1 MPFGSRIIPVLTL
14 SGEELM
20 NQETKDTI
28 SLSATFVQSRD
39 SLIGSFMTNEF
50 LFLTYQSDKIS
61 SSVGV
66 SEDPGL
72 RLGFNMHH
80 TSKYI
85 KR

>member
-1 MPFGSRIIPVLTL
+1 MPVGSRIIPVLTL
-14 SGEELM
+14 SGDELM
-20 NQETKDTI
+20 KKETKDTI

-39 SLIGSFMTNEF
+39 SLIGSFMAKEF

-61 SSVGV
+61 SSVGI

-72 RLGFNMHH
+72 KLGFKMHH